1 MGVGGQYGGA
11 ESRPWVEEELGGG
24 AAWEEEELAQPG
36 GHPATTRHAARSS
49 SVEAATI
56 QSIHP
61 INLFFLSSAASA
73 PGPFRQ
79 SGSFWVTFGGLGLPE
94 SAPLPRLGFHSE
106 GESRQIRLLQ

>member
-1 MGVGGQYGGA
+1 MGGQYGGA
-11 ESRPWVEEELGGG
+11 ESRPWVEEELGG

-61 INLFFLSSAASA
+61 INLFFSLVQQVLLALSGRVA
-73 PGPFRQ
+73 
-79 SGSFWVTFGGLGLPE
+79 VFGEQLGIGFARERSPAQAGLP
-94 SAPLPRLGFHSE
+94 
-106 GESRQIRLLQ
+106 

>member
-24 AAWEEEELAQPG
+24 AWEEKELAQPG
-36 GHPATTRHAARSS
+36 GHPATTRHAAQSS

-61 INLFFLSSAASA
+61 ITPFFLSSAASA
-73 PGPFRQ
+73 PGPLRQ